1 MNRRRLLASLGALM
15 GGGILLEYL
24 GLLTYLLNPCDAM
37 HRIELRTVAVDSSQ
51 SPPDPLRF
59 ADLSDGEQDVV
70 LTAIR
75 EGKYIDC
82 IGSASSGVERFKERV
97 RNRIDDS
104 DMRVYLMRDD
114 KHYSLYFKYGDLLL
128 STPE

>member
-37 HRIELRTVAVDSSQ
+37 HRIELRTVAVDSSE

-75 EGKYIDC
+75 EGKYMTVPARRHR
-82 IGSASSGVERFKERV
+82 ASSGSKSGCRTAPRTTATCG
-97 RNRIDDS
+97 
-104 DMRVYLMRDD
+104 Y
-114 KHYSLYFKYGDLLL
+114 
-128 STPE
+128 T